1 MNVNVLQSVNSFMG
15 QFGLAVSSPKQI
27 LAKVTTVA
35 LAAILLAGNLPSVS
49 ADCLT
54 DCVNKCP
61 DRRIDPDGYSKC
73 AQACFSKCLGG

>member
-35 LAAILLAGNLPSVS
+35 VAAILLSDKLSLAEAACKQPEYDNCWKSCPGGDGGRCIQN
-49 ADCLT
+49 CLKYC
-54 DCVNKCP
+54 DA
-61 DRRIDPDGYSKC
+61 S
-73 AQACFSKCLGG
+73 